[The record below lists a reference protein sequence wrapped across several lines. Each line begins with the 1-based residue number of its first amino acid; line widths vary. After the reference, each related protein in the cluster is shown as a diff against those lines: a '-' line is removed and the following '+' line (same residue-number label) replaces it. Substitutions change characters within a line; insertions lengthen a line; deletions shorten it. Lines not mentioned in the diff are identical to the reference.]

1 MALCTA
7 YADGSAVPL
16 GQGLGATLHPVPPS
30 RLPGDGPSDSTAA
43 VVFPP
48 NPVVFFA
55 VLGGLVWGF
64 GVKLVGFWG
73 NDPQA
78 VVGLWTSWVWVG
90 GCGGWDVSM
99 KQGICDGLAKK
110 LAIFDFFLLRVLI
123 VGPRYGFTEATVV
136 LRTG

>member
-43 VVFPP
+43 AFSAESCCGFCGV
-48 NPVVFFA
+48 
-55 VLGGLVWGF
+55 GGGGWGIR
-64 GVKLVGFWG
+64 GQVGGIRGG
-73 NDPQA
+73 NDPQVA
-78 VVGLWTSWVWVG
+78 VGLWTSWVWVW